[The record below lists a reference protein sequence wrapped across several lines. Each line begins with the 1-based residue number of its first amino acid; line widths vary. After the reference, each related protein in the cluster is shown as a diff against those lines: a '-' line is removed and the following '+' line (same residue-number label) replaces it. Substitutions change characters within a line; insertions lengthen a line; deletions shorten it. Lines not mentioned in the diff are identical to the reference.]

1 MRWHFVTLL
10 VFTVFASPVTSA
22 PLEIKTINEAQL
34 HGPMP
39 TKEQI
44 NPTYQGPSASRSC
57 SLFSGR
63 DRRQVW

>member
-39 TKEQI
+39 PKEQI
-44 NPTYQGPSASRSC
+44 NPILTPQPITPAPSTPAPST
-57 SLFSGR
+57 SGT
-63 DRRQVW
+63 Q